1 MPRRTNT
8 CRGHLSMALRE
19 LFRPLRPDLD
29 RFLFAPVGAEQN
41 GIPLSMV
48 SALTRLG
55 LDPWDEAG
63 RLSSLGKREAVEQL
77 ARLIAELPDT
87 RRPLAEAREIACELV
102 EQLPKHDSDH
112 ASPSVQVRRR
122 YRWPSVRWRS
132 QLLTFCLV
140 FAAAA
145 LVSIMLHGGFSLG
158 MGSP

>member
-1 MPRRTNT
+1 MLRLTSTQPGRI
-8 CRGHLSMALRE
+8 SMALRE

-29 RFLFAPVGAEQN
+29 KFLFAAVGAEQN

-87 RRPLAEAREIACELV
+87 RRPLAEAREIASGLV
-102 EQLPKHDSDH
+102 EQLPKHDSDR
-112 ASPSVQVRRR
+112 ASPSIPVRRR
-122 YRWPSVRWRS
+122 YRWPAVPRRP
-132 QLLTFCLV
+132 QFLIFCLV
-140 FAAAA
+140 VAAAA

-158 MGSP
+158 IWSP